1 MCVCVSVCARVRV
14 SHREQ
19 DHGDGESDGH
29 QHGQT
34 HAQEEHVQGVH
45 LAVGVQELRLH
56 AHCTRQGREQQGS
69 ELLIRS
75 NASGRNG
82 NAYSLT

>member
-1 MCVCVSVCARVRV
+1 MRACVRACACA

-19 DHGDGESDGH
+19 DHGDGERDGH

-34 HAQEEHVQGVH
+34 HAQEEDVQGVH

-56 AHCTRQGREQQGS
+56 AHCGHRGRGAAGGQGSSEQQYTWS
-69 ELLIRS
+69 
-75 NASGRNG
+75 RNG
-82 NAYSLT
+82 DARSWP